1 MYRNKED
8 VPGGISGTGKVHG
21 MEKKHIRSAL
31 PLYAG
36 AAVFLVAALVLPMYR
51 LWAWIVA
58 GLLCAAAVL
67 LSEKILFPGRDI
79 EVESKASTGDREI
92 DRQIEEGRE
101 QLKRLCENTTGDP
114 AIDGP
119 LSRMYESGMK
129 VFRTVA
135 DKPGKAPQVRK
146 FMNYYLPT
154 TAKLME
160 HYHTLSKVDMDG
172 GNIEKALSDIRGSM
186 GMIADAFEKQLD
198 NLYREETLDVSS
210 DIDVMETMI
219 AADGLTDDGV
229 QNIIKDRK
237 IELKL

>member
-8 VPGGISGTGKVHG
+8 VPGGVSGTGKVHR

-36 AAVFLVAALVLPMYR
+36 AAVFLVAALILPMYR

-79 EVESKASTGDREI
+79 EVESKVHTGDREI
-92 DRQIEEGRE
+92 DQQIEDGRA
-101 QLKRLCENTTGDP
+101 QLKQLCEKTTGDT

-119 LSRMYESGMK
+119 LGRMYTAGMK
-129 VFRTVA
+129 VFETVA
-135 DKPGKAPQVRK
+135 QKPEKAGQVRK

-154 TAKLME
+154 SAKLME
-160 HYHTLSKVDMDG
+160 HYHTLSKVDIDG

-198 NLYREETLDVSS
+198 NLYRAETLDVSS